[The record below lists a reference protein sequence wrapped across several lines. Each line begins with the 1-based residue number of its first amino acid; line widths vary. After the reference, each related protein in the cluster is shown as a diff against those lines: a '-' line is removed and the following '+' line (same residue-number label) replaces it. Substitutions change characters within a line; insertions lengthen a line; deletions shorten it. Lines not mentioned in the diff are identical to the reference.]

1 MRYRAAVKK
10 GAGQRRRCALSHAAF
25 GVPSRTAGKQRLAR
39 NFYLASKTLASANHS
54 NYYNNHHSDS
64 GQYSDGRSMLRC
76 NTCLESFA
84 EGKLM
89 KELIEQIAKAIVE
102 RPEDVQVRGIEGE
115 NAVVI
120 ELRVA
125 KEDIGKVIGKK
136 GKTITAM
143 RTILNATRAQKSKRQ
158 VLEVVE

>member
-1 MRYRAAVKK
+1 
-10 GAGQRRRCALSHAAF
+10 
-25 GVPSRTAGKQRLAR
+25 
-39 NFYLASKTLASANHS
+39 
-54 NYYNNHHSDS
+54 
-64 GQYSDGRSMLRC
+64 
-76 NTCLESFA
+76 
-84 EGKLM
+84 M
-89 KELIEQIAKAIVE
+89 KDLIEQIAKAIVE

>member
-1 MRYRAAVKK
+1 
-10 GAGQRRRCALSHAAF
+10 
-25 GVPSRTAGKQRLAR
+25 
-39 NFYLASKTLASANHS
+39 
-54 NYYNNHHSDS
+54 
-64 GQYSDGRSMLRC
+64 
-76 NTCLESFA
+76 
-84 EGKLM
+84 M
-89 KELIEQIAKAIVE
+89 KELIEQIARAIVE
-102 RPEDVQVRGIEGE
+102 KPEEVQVRGIEGE

-125 KEDIGKVIGKK
+125 KDDIGKVIGKR

>member
-1 MRYRAAVKK
+1 
-10 GAGQRRRCALSHAAF
+10 
-25 GVPSRTAGKQRLAR
+25 
-39 NFYLASKTLASANHS
+39 
-54 NYYNNHHSDS
+54 
-64 GQYSDGRSMLRC
+64 
-76 NTCLESFA
+76 
-84 EGKLM
+84 M

-102 RPEDVQVRGIEGE
+102 QPEEVQVRGIEGE

-125 KEDIGKVIGKK
+125 KDDIGKVIGKK

-143 RTILNATRAQKSKRQ
+143 RTILNATREQKKKRQ

>member
-1 MRYRAAVKK
+1 M
-10 GAGQRRRCALSHAAF
+10 GPF
-25 GVPSRTAGKQRLAR
+25 T
-39 NFYLASKTLASANHS
+39 
-54 NYYNNHHSDS
+54 
-64 GQYSDGRSMLRC
+64 
-76 NTCLESFA
+76 

-89 KELIEQIAKAIVE
+89 KDLIEQIAKAIVE
-102 RPEDVQVRGIEGE
+102 KPEEVQVRGIEGE

-125 KEDIGKVIGKK
+125 KDDIGKVIGKK

-143 RTILNATRAQKSKRQ
+143 RTILNATRAQKKKRQ

>member
-1 MRYRAAVKK
+1 MR
-10 GAGQRRRCALSHAAF
+10 
-25 GVPSRTAGKQRLAR
+25 
-39 NFYLASKTLASANHS
+39 
-54 NYYNNHHSDS
+54 
-64 GQYSDGRSMLRC
+64 
-76 NTCLESFA
+76 
-84 EGKLM
+84 
-89 KELIEQIAKAIVE
+89 ELIEQIAKAIVE